1 MRGSKGNG
9 SASTNYCPATLNS
22 QPTPKSAGRPRA
34 HTFVGTTGE
43 LAEGSGALGGLV
55 VGGIVC
61 SMWSAV
67 SFLKER
73 RHHLRFGLPDGA
85 ALPQYLRGEAFS
97 SAKEGLFCG
106 GVLAVTYL

>member
-1 MRGSKGNG
+1 
-9 SASTNYCPATLNS
+9 
-22 QPTPKSAGRPRA
+22 
-34 HTFVGTTGE
+34 
-43 LAEGSGALGGLV
+43 
-55 VGGIVC
+55 
-61 SMWSAV
+61 MWSAV